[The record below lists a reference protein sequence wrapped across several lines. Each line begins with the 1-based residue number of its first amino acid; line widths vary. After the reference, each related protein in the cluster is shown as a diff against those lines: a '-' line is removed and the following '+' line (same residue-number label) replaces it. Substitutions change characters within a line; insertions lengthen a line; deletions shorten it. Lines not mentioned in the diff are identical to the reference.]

1 MMLKVGEEVEV
12 PPPWVD
18 NSGDKN
24 SCKHGTPK
32 GSRVEELSSELI
44 QLKLQRK
51 IDKLKKKLK
60 VTKN

>member
-18 NSGDKN
+18 DSGDKN

-44 QLKLQRK
+44 QLKL
-51 IDKLKKKLK
+51 
-60 VTKN
+60 